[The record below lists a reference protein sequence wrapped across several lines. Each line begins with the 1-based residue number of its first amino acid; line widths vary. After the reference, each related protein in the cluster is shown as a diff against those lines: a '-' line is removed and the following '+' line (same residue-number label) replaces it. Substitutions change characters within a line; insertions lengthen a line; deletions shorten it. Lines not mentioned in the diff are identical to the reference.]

1 MATAS
6 DKAVKLFEKAKDAFN
21 KNSDDYALNLLLNAV
36 TIAPDFVQ
44 ARHLMH
50 LIAKKKLEKSKVV
63 LVKRLLGNISSIPH
77 YIIGLFNYARKNY
90 QQAIINYE
98 HILIND
104 PANIPVLKMLGDCA
118 EKQDMLETA
127 IDTYETIRV
136 LMPSDIK
143 NLKKLGDIYK
153 DDAGELEK
161 ARECYA
167 SIIQYDKK
175 NQDARKG
182 LSDVAA
188 LGTIEKGSYDDL
200 DSSFLTKVKDADYA
214 QKAEKR
220 MRAVKSEEDLR
231 IIINDLEDQHRKEPN
246 NVKTILELA
255 GYCIQAK
262 QFDRAIEWYKQARK
276 LAPED
281 YTITKNIMNAE
292 TLKIDE
298 AIIFVQQ
305 EQPSDAKSQLLKL
318 QEVRTQTVIK
328 YFKQMVNER
337 PNDRELRYQLGRVL
351 YEVGQTDEALKQFQI
366 SVNEPR
372 FKLQSCN
379 YMGLCFINKHMFD
392 LAEVQFKTALNELS
406 TSSQMDSFTKE
417 VMYNLANVFEQ
428 TGQLEKAV
436 EKYKEIYKVD
446 IGFKDVSDKIKKTYR

>member
-21 KNSDDYALNLLLNAV
+21 RNSHDYALSLLMSSV
-36 TIAPDFVQ
+36 TLTPDFVQ

-50 LIAKKKLEKSKVV
+50 LIAKKKLENNKIV
-63 LVKRLLGNISSIPH
+63 LLARVIGNIVSVPH
-77 YIIGLFNYARKNY
+77 YILAFFNFAKKEYG
-90 QQAIINYE
+90 QAMIHFE

-104 PANIPVLKMLGDCA
+104 PANIPVFKLIGKCA
-118 EKQDMLETA
+118 EEQDMLETA

-136 LMPSDIK
+136 LMPSDLK
-143 NLKKLGDIYK
+143 NLKTLADIYK
-153 DDAGELEK
+153 DEAGELDK
-161 ARECYA
+161 ARECYSA
-167 SIIQYDKK
+167 IIQHDKK
-175 NQDARKG
+175 NQYARKG

-214 QKAEKR
+214 QKVEKR

-231 IIINDLEDQHRKEPN
+231 IIIQDLEEQHQKEPK
-246 NVKTILELA
+246 NVKTIIELA
-255 GYCIQAK
+255 SYCIQAK
-262 QFDRAIEWYKQARK
+262 QFDRAIDWYHQAHE

-281 YTITKNIMNAE
+281 YTITRNIMNAE
-292 TLKIDE
+292 TLKIDD
-298 AIIFVQQ
+298 AIITFQQ
-305 EQPSDAKSQLLKL
+305 QADAQAQVNELEKL
-318 QEVRTQTVIK
+318 RTQTIIK
-328 YFKQMVNER
+328 YLQQMVAER

-351 YEVGQTDEALKQFQI
+351 YETGSIDDAIKQFQI

-379 YMGLCFINKHMFD
+379 YMGLCFVKTQMFD
-392 LAEVQFKTALNELS
+392 LAEVQFNTALKELS
-406 TSSQMDSFTKE
+406 TAGQMDAFTKE
-417 VMYNLANVFEQ
+417 VMYNLATVLEQ
-428 TGQLEKAV
+428 TGQVDKAV

-446 IGFKDVSDKIKKTYR
+446 IGFKDVSEKIRKTYR